1 MTESFIEIKSFMY
14 IGTWWFLHH
23 DYHCKLLKVSLGI
36 KIWVVPDGK
45 KKRKKEK
52 KKRKKEMFIHFKKIP
67 QGNYLDLEK

>member
-1 MTESFIEIKSFMY
+1 ME
-14 IGTWWFLHH
+14 
-23 DYHCKLLKVSLGI
+23 
-36 KIWVVPDGK
+36 K